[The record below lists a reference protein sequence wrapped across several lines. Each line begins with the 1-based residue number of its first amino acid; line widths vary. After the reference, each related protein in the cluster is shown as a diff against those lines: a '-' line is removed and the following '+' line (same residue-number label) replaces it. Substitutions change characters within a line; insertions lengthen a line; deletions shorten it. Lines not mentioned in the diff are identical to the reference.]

1 MTVNQGQPAGG
12 NQAARVVSPAAS
24 RAQREDARNR
34 QRQQNEQHRQQQEQQ
49 QQEQQPEPEPDTA
62 SDDEPEVV

>member
-12 NQAARVVSPAAS
+12 NRAARGVSPDAS

-34 QRQQNEQHRQQQEQQ
+34 QRQQNEQNRQQQEQ
-49 QQEQQPEPEPDTA
+49 EQPEPDTA
-62 SDDEPEVV
+62 SDDDPEVV

>member
-49 QQEQQPEPEPDTA
+49 PEPEPDTA